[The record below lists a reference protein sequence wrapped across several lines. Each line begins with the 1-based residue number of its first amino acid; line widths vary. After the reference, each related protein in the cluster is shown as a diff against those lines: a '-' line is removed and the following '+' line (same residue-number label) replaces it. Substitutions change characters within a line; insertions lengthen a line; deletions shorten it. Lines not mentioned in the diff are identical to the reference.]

1 MKKHQLTPAI
11 KFSGSLLSLL
21 LILVL
26 SAVVTGCSGKNGA
39 QDEKEHAR
47 SILAGNIKDA
57 QKALPINVEFGR
69 ITKIDYDRD
78 SNVVVMR
85 MQILDGNLAEIYN
98 GLPGQQMDYSKR
110 FKIIMSITDMHEM
123 VQCIA
128 DADASLNLV
137 LVDASRGELVNVV
150 LDANDVKECAGA
162 DLAWNDGVK
171 LLVIDEVE
179 TSKSLWPMDA
189 GNGVTV
195 LDMSYDECGN
205 KLCIK
210 YKLTEGE
217 LDYSHTTPEMVKDA
231 FKLFLVSKE
240 ASFFTKYLVMG
251 DMGLSLDI
259 VTDKGKTMAASYTPE
274 EIRDVIENTNEKD
287 LARIVI
293 GNGIKAEK
301 AKMPNTLQTGVIL
314 TDGYLKGDDVV
325 YVVSVDDGMYSMDLI
340 GSEVDKFNIVR
351 NLSSQPAILQQ
362 ILQAEVNIIYRYVGK
377 NSGRV
382 KELKI
387 TPDDIKSSMKIIS
400 NIKPYNPG
408 N

>member
-11 KFSGSLLSLL
+11 NFPGSLLSLL
-21 LILVL
+21 LILVM
-26 SAVVTGCSGKNGA
+26 SAVVTGCSGKNGG
-39 QDEKEHAR
+39 QGEKERAR

-85 MQILDGNLAEIYN
+85 LQILDGNLAEIYN

-110 FKIIMSITDMHEM
+110 FKIIMSISDMHDM

-137 LVDASRGELVNVV
+137 LVDAASRGLVDVT
-150 LDANDVKECAGA
+150 LDANDVKECAGGN
-162 DLAWNDGVK
+162 LAWNDALK
-171 LLVIDEVE
+171 LLIIDEVE
-179 TSKSLWPMDA
+179 SSKSLWPMDA

-195 LDMSYDECGN
+195 LDMSYDEGGN

-231 FKLFLVSKE
+231 FKLYLVSKE
-240 ASFFTKYLVMG
+240 ASFYTKYLVMG
-251 DMGLSLDI
+251 NMGLSLEV
-259 VTDKGKTMAASYTPE
+259 VTDKGKNMAASYTPE

-293 GNGIKAEK
+293 GNGVKAEK
-301 AKMPNTLQTGVIL
+301 AKMPSTLQTGVVL
-314 TDGYLKGDDVV
+314 KDGYLKGDDVV

-340 GSEVDKFNIVR
+340 GGEVDKFNIV
-351 NLSSQPAILQQ
+351 NSLSSQPAVLQQ
-362 ILQAEVNIIYRYVGK
+362 ILQAEVNIVYRYVGK

-387 TPDDIKSSMKIIS
+387 TPSDIRSTMKIVS